1 MEVCSYTMECEQF
14 IFDFSKKNKNK
25 RNELYENDGIH
36 AYFNIP
42 KSENFNLKI
51 SYPEKNFIRDLLR
64 IKQSLLF
71 KFILA
76 TLLLLVLALLF
87 TLYSLTPI
95 RKALKLNDEF
105 VKDILHD
112 FNTPI
117 TSMILNIKMLEEE
130 AEKNAFIKRISHSIN
145 TIMLLQNNLK
155 SFLQHSPSQNVEV
168 DLALLCKKRLKFIQ
182 SIYPKLKFTYTSY
195 NDLKKIT
202 NEESFTR
209 ILDNLLSNAAKYNKP
224 QGTVSL
230 TVLNETISIK
240 DTGKGIKN
248 INKICDRYYKE
259 QDRGLGLGL
268 SIVKKLT
275 SELDISLEIHT
286 QKDVGTTIILNVKN
300 LDKEGK

>member
-1 MEVCSYTMECEQF
+1 MEVCSYTMKCEKF
-14 IFDFSKKNKNK
+14 IFDFSKKNKKALNQ
-25 RNELYENDGIH
+25 LYDNDGIH
-36 AYFNIP
+36 AYFKMP

-51 SYPEKNFIRDLLR
+51 SYPEKNFIHDLSS
-64 IKQSLLF
+64 IKKSLLL

-76 TLLLLVLALLF
+76 TFLLLVLALLF

-105 VKDILHD
+105 IKDILHD

-130 AEKNAFIKRISHSIN
+130 SEKNTFIQRISHSIN

-155 SFLQHSPSQNVEV
+155 SFLQHSPSQNIEV
-168 DLALLCKKRLKFIQ
+168 NLALLCKKRLNFIQ
-182 SIYPKLKFTYTSY
+182 SIYPKLTFTYTSY
-195 NDLKKIT
+195 NELKKVT

-230 TVLNETISIK
+230 TVLNETICIK

-248 INKICDRYYKE
+248 LDKVWDRYYKE

-275 SELDISLEIHT
+275 SALDIDIEINT
-286 QKDVGTTIILNVKN
+286 QKNVGTNIILNLEN
-300 LDKEGK
+300 LDEKRT